1 MRIIA
6 GKWKSRR
13 LAAVRGRGTRPT
25 TDRIREAWMSIL
37 ADRIS
42 GSAVADLFAG
52 SGALGLEALSR
63 GAAHVTFVE
72 KSRGA
77 IRVLERN
84 IQTLGAGAVATVI
97 RGDAMAHV
105 RSAKRFRYDLALA
118 DPPYDRGYTREL
130 LALLAHHPF
139 ARELWL
145 EHASGDAVPS
155 GMSLHQRRY
164 GDTTLTGTVVAAGR
178 PRGGGAL
185 SSRLTGGGAS

>member
-1 MRIIA
+1 
-6 GKWKSRR
+6 
-13 LAAVRGRGTRPT
+13 
-25 TDRIREAWMSIL
+25 MSIL
-37 ADRIS
+37 ADRI
-42 GSAVADLFAG
+42 GDAEVADLFAG
-52 SGALGLEALSR
+52 SGALGFEALSR

-72 KSRGA
+72 RSRGA

-84 IQTLGAGAVATVI
+84 IRTLGAGAVTTVI

-105 RSAKRFRYDLALA
+105 RSATRFRYDLALA

-164 GDTTLTGTVVAAGR
+164 GDTTLTGAVAAAGR
-178 PRGGGAL
+178 PRRGAAF
-185 SSRLTGGGAS
+185 SDRLTGGGAS

>member
-13 LAAVRGRGTRPT
+13 LVAVRGRSVRPT
-25 TDRIREAWMSIL
+25 ADRIREAWMSIL

-42 GSAVADLFAG
+42 GASVADLFAG

-72 KSRGA
+72 RSHGA

-84 IQTLGAGAVATVI
+84 IETLGAGAASTVI

-145 EHASGDAVPS
+145 EHAAGDAVPP
-155 GMSLHQRRY
+155 GMSVHQRRY
-164 GDTTLTGTVVAAGR
+164 GDTILTGTAAAAGR
-178 PRGGGAL
+178 PRRRAAF
-185 SSRLTGGGAS
+185 SNRLTGGGAS